1 MSVAKARGI
10 QITEFSDNIINPD
23 PIQVE
28 ETDILL
34 EDYLSPTKLK
44 ALTGVDDLEDIKVLE
59 MRVDTSETSLGNF
72 GSMVPNLKHL
82 KLNNSMIASVRDL
95 GTSLENLQVLW
106 MARCCLQDL
115 DGISSMACLQE
126 LYLAYNEITDISPC
140 SMLENLQL
148 LDLEG
153 NNLDDTVQ
161 VEFLALCSNLKT
173 LTLEGNP
180 LCIKPSPDYKK
191 EENDTRYDYRA
202 MVKRCIPH
210 LEVLDEDPLS
220 VIPSSFS
227 SNSISLSTDWLI
239 VNEAIKDGVGSNESL
254 EIEDQRPGTAM
265 RPGSASFRRPG
276 SAGIRP
282 RTSAGRPSSSGGQR
296 PGTSAGERPESG
308 GSDISAP
315 NDVSDLTHGE
325 VICGNPARKLRGRRK
340 KEACETISLLVEF
353 QHIPKLFS
361 HYQHQPE
368 KSYDIE
374 EDEEMT
380 CEEILNELKAWKEQ
394 HERKIAERRK
404 ASEPQVL
411 KITHDDDEGDENDDE
426 DLADY
431 GIEISP
437 PSSAMH
443 NTSPTPPR
451 SISPKAPIAPRPI
464 LPSRP
469 KTSVGFRSRKY
480 RHKSEDSIPVEKMR
494 LMRASQEDDAN
505 VDEALG
511 QSIGSS
517 TYGSP
522 LPVESVNNRPFSGPV
537 IGSRK
542 YKASPPVG
550 VSQPKIIDNHQPV
563 IRSSTHTP
571 PNLAQRLA
579 SLNRPATA
587 RAALQKQVLPSRTR
601 PFPS

>member
-1 MSVAKARGI
+1 MSVAKSRGI
-10 QITEFSDNIINPD
+10 QITEFSDDVINPE

-44 ALTGVDDLEDIKVLE
+44 ALTGVDDLDDIKLLE
-59 MRVDTSETSLGNF
+59 MKVDTSETSLGNF

-115 DGISSMACLQE
+115 DGISSMARLQE
-126 LYLAYNEITDISPC
+126 LYLAYNEVTDVSPC

-153 NNLDDTVQ
+153 NCLDDTVQ

-180 LCIKPSPDYKK
+180 LCIKPSPDHIK
-191 EENDTRYDYRA
+191 DTRYDYRA

-210 LEVLDEDPLS
+210 LEVLDDDPLS
-220 VIPSSFS
+220 LIPSSFS
-227 SNSISLSTDWLI
+227 SSSISLSTDWLI
-239 VNEAIKDGVGSNESL
+239 VNEAIKDSVGSNESL
-254 EIEDQRPGTAM
+254 EFEVQRPGTAN
-265 RPGSASFRRPG
+265 RPGSSAGCRPGSSAGRRPG
-276 SAGIRP
+276 SAAGRP
-282 RTSAGRPSSSGGQR
+282 RTSAGRPASAAGQR
-296 PGTSAGERPESG
+296 PGTSGGERPGSG
-308 GSDISAP
+308 GSDIIASH

-325 VICGNPARKLRGRRK
+325 VICGNPARKLRERRK
-340 KEACETISLLVEF
+340 QKDTPF
-353 QHIPKLFS
+353 QQIPKLFS
-361 HYQHQPE
+361 HHQHQPE
-368 KSYDIE
+368 KSYDVE
-374 EDEEMT
+374 EEQEMT
-380 CEEILNELKAWKEQ
+380 CEEIFNELKQWKKD
-394 HERKIAERRK
+394 HEKKIAERKK

-411 KITHDDDEGDENDDE
+411 KITHDDDDDDVDENNDE
-426 DLADY
+426 DLTDF
-431 GIEISP
+431 GIETSP
-437 PSSAMH
+437 PPSMH
-443 NTSPTPPR
+443 NSSPTPPR
-451 SISPKAPIAPRPI
+451 SPSPKAPLAPKYRQ
-464 LPSRP
+464 PSRP
-469 KTSVGFRSRKY
+469 KTSADFRSRMY
-480 RHKSEDSIPVEKMR
+480 RHRSEDSVPVEKIRAMR
-494 LMRASQEDDAN
+494 ISQDDDT
-505 VDEALG
+505 DEALG

-517 TYGSP
+517 THGSP
-522 LPVESVNNRPFSGPV
+522 IPAASINDRPFSGPV

-542 YKASPPVG
+542 YKAPHSVK
-550 VSQPKIIDNHQPV
+550 VTQPKIIDNHQPV

-571 PNLAQRLA
+571 PNLSQRLA